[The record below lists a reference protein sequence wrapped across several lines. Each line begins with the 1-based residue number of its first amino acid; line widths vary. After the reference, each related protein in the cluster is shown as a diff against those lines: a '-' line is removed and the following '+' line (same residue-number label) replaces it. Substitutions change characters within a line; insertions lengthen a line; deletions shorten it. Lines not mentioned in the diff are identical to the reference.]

1 MTSFIR
7 SPHLFSLDFLSQV
20 RGFPPAASEGQRE
33 YGGEPGAPGRGLD
46 SSNATPGEGGGL
58 EGERQGLPGTIYT
71 QFYIHLSKT
80 PQEYNLPMN
89 KIRVIHRADAVY
101 FSPGTGAQLGGGVLP
116 YQASPRQLLT
126 PLLQDSH
133 QCCRS
138 AAEDGSVPGRGVN
151 TVAEGH
157 RQSKAD
163 PDPNL
168 II

>member
-1 MTSFIR
+1 MTSFIH

-80 PQEYNLPMN
+80 PQEYNLLMN

-101 FSPGTGAQLGGGVLP
+101 FSPGTGAQLGGGGPSISSITPAAAYSPAPGLTPVLP
-116 YQASPRQLLT
+116 QRRRRWVGAG
-126 PLLQDSH
+126 
-133 QCCRS
+133 
-138 AAEDGSVPGRGVN
+138 AGG
-151 TVAEGH
+151 
-157 RQSKAD
+157 
-163 PDPNL
+163 
-168 II
+168 